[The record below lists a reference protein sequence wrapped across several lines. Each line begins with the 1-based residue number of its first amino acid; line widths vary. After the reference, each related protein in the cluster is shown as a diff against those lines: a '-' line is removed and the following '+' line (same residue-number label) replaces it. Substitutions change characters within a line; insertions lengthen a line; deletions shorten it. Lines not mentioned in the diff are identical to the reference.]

1 MLLSFVLAFF
11 FWAVAIESEDPT
23 RVDSYGATIP
33 VEFRGLPETM
43 TTYGLNGARVK
54 VDIRAPESVWAGL
67 GADDIE
73 AYIDLSEVPTG
84 TQRVPVIVD
93 LRAQPADVQA
103 VNPDVVELVVETI
116 AEREVAVV
124 VRVQGTPEMGYSAD
138 PPEVAPQ
145 SLRIRGAASLV
156 ERADHAELS
165 VSVEGRQ
172 NSLRGDF
179 DAEIIDIDGEPV
191 PELTVMPKSV
201 TVNVPVEPLGFIRDI
216 PVTLGPLPGQPA
228 TGYRLANIEF
238 EPPVVKVFGRTEL
251 VESVNYLQTEPIS
264 LEGITQTL
272 TARVNLQGLE
282 GLSMIEPPTPNVT
295 VTVTVEVI
303 RSGLTLELTPT
314 FRGLSDGVRATVGPD
329 SIVTIIS
336 GPLAVMEALDTSQVE
351 MVLDLTGLG
360 PGEYVLTP
368 VVNVPAE
375 VDIENI
381 IPEAVPVT
389 IEEQIEIVPDFR

>member
-1 MLLSFVLAFF
+1 
-11 FWAVAIESEDPT
+11 
-23 RVDSYGATIP
+23 
-33 VEFRGLPETM
+33 M

-84 TQRVPVIVD
+84 TQACPSSWTCVRSRPMSRRSTLTSWSWWWRPSPSSEI
-93 LRAQPADVQA
+93 
-103 VNPDVVELVVETI
+103 
-116 AEREVAVV
+116 AVV
-124 VRVQGTPEMGYSAD
+124 VRVQGTPAMGYSAD

-172 NSLRGDF
+172 SSLRGDF

-264 LEGITQTL
+264 SGGDHADADGPRQPP
-272 TARVNLQGLE
+272 GLE
-282 GLSMIEPPTPNVT
+282 GLSMIEPPTPQRHGDGDGGGHPQRTDAGAHADLQGPV
-295 VTVTVEVI
+295 
-303 RSGLTLELTPT
+303 R
-314 FRGLSDGVRATVGPD
+314 RGQGHRGS
-329 SIVTIIS
+329 
-336 GPLAVMEALDTSQVE
+336 
-351 MVLDLTGLG
+351 
-360 PGEYVLTP
+360 
-368 VVNVPAE
+368 
-375 VDIENI
+375 
-381 IPEAVPVT
+381 
-389 IEEQIEIVPDFR
+389 

>member
-124 VRVQGTPEMGYSAD
+124 VRVQGTPAMGYSAD